1 MKFIRAIDLTLQQYL
16 QLSGTDKLFKRKGD
30 SGKDVTYHQ
39 CASCGTI
46 MWVEVDAMPGIKI
59 VKTGTI
65 DDEDALKNAT
75 PALEMYCKDRPGS
88 IGELTGIEHKLAA

>member
-1 MKFIRAIDLTLQQYL
+1 
-16 QLSGTDKLFKRKGD
+16 
-30 SGKDVTYHQ
+30 
-39 CASCGTI
+39 